1 MLLILLQPKLL
12 DQSVVIFCNFSCNSS
27 STDRNVG
34 LSVGLSVGRSV
45 RNEFYRSVMLLI
57 VYLSCFYCCS
67 SDYQNIL
74 LSYFAFQLRQQ
85 LYRSQCQ
92 PVGLSV
98 RNEFYGSVM
107 LLLVYDCC
115 FCCLVYNISICDSSS
130 LSRNVG
136 LSVGQYICRSV
147 CLSASNEFYRSDM
160 LLVVN
165 VCCQYYCSLDYQII
179 RQSYFA
185 ILAAIAALQA
195 QCLSVCLSVR
205 NEFYGSVMLF
215 VVYICCQY

>member
-1 MLLILLQPKLL
+1 MIFQLRQQLYNSQCR
-12 DQSVVIFCNFSCNSS
+12 SVC
-27 STDRNVG
+27 
-34 LSVGLSVGRSV
+34 RSV

-67 SDYQNIL
+67 LDYQNIL

-136 LSVGQYICRSV
+136 LSVSRSVCQSV
-147 CLSASNEFYRSDM
+147 CLS
-160 LLVVN
+160 L
-165 VCCQYYCSLDYQII
+165 
-179 RQSYFA
+179 
-185 ILAAIAALQA
+185 
-195 QCLSVCLSVR
+195 CLSVCQQRVL
-205 NEFYGSVMLF
+205 
-215 VVYICCQY
+215 QK